1 MNIPKFNPA
10 DLKVDVNTIGAVLGI
25 LALIA
30 AIVGGVVGS
39 GALNDQSGSSRGA
52 SHQMVEIPADKP
64 APSQPEAAV
73 EQPAEEQTGED
84 YLSPTI
90 RGNSEYFE
98 ELSRQAEESMR
109 RQEEII
115 RQGEELSRESEDYL
129 RQAEEAIRLREAAGM
144 Y

>member
-1 MNIPKFNPA
+1 MNIRKFNPA
-10 DLKVDVNTIGAVLGI
+10 NLGIDVNTIGAVLGI

-52 SHQMVEIPADKP
+52 SFETIEAPANKP

-73 EQPAEEQTGED
+73 EQPVEAETSED
-84 YLSPTI
+84 YLSPTM
-90 RGNSEYFE
+90 RENSKHFE
-98 ELSRQAEESMR
+98 ELSRQVDESIR
-109 RQEEII
+109 RQKEIQ
-115 RQGEELSRESEDYL
+115 RQAEELSRESEDYL
-129 RQAEEAIRLREAAGM
+129 RQAEEAIRLREAAGL